1 MGARTGRAAS
11 VRWGRALALACL
23 LLGVSWVAGAASA
36 HSRLPGTLR
45 SVTPRGGDR
54 SASAELPPRTAFSVF
69 AASVLTRP
77 APVAAT
83 DGKVHIVY
91 ELVLTN
97 MTPAKLRI
105 DAVQVR
111 NAGTQRVLLSLRN
124 QALAADVRPVGGAEA
139 SGSGDS
145 EDLAG
150 LHDSAVATSTSP
162 TGGVTVAGSQSVI
175 VWLDVRVRDYA
186 AVPKVLAHQVIASFV
201 SPPPGAPSSLP
212 QSLIQVPTV
221 RHRPIVLGPP
231 VGAGDWYASEG
242 CCDPATHHRGGL
254 ISINGRMLVPQRF
267 AIDWFRLDSR
277 HRAWVGSPSRLSS
290 YLAYRQPAIAAA
302 AGTVVRTQ
310 DGLPNN
316 PDIPQPPTIPP
327 IQNTV
332 GNHVVLRVAPG
343 VYLLYA
349 HFDPGSLRV
358 HVGERVRRGQVLGL
372 IGTSG
377 NSTTPHLHFQVMT
390 TPTFFPT
397 DSPPFVFG
405 RFTVRGRVTKRIW
418 DDNLGLQPTG
428 RLPFVAARD
437 RTIRRREMPLDRQV
451 ISFKATS
458 AASIRDQVLR

>member
-1 MGARTGRAAS
+1 VSRKKTS
-11 VRWGRALALACL
+11 LNTVLVLTCVV
-23 LLGVSWVAGAASA
+23 LGSFWGAAPGSA
-36 HSRLPGTLR
+36 SPALR
-45 SVTPRGGDR
+45 SSRAGFRLAMQAT
-54 SASAELPPRTAFSVF
+54 SASAELPPGTAFSAF
-69 AASVLTRP
+69 AASVLTKP

-83 DGKVHIVY
+83 DGKVHLVY

-97 MTPAKLRI
+97 MTPAKLKI

-111 NAGTQRVLLSLRN
+111 NAHTQRVLLSLRH
-124 QALAADVRPVGGAEA
+124 QALAANVRPVGGAEE
-139 SGSGDS
+139 SDPGESD
-145 EDLAG
+145 DLLG
-150 LHDSAVATSTSP
+150 LPDPAAAASTSRA
-162 TGGVTVAGSQSVI
+162 GGVTVAGSQSVI
-175 VWLDVRVRDYA
+175 VWLNVRVRNYA
-186 AVPKVLAHQVIASFV
+186 AVPHELDHRVVSSFV
-201 SPPPGAPSSLP
+201 SPPPGAPSSL
-212 QSLIQVPTV
+212 QESLLRVPTV

-231 VGAGDWYASEG
+231 VGGGDWYASEG

-254 ISINGRMLVPQRF
+254 ISINGRMQVPQRF
-267 AIDWFRLDSR
+267 AIDWYRLDSR
-277 HRAWVGSPSRLSS
+277 HRAWVGNPGQLSS

-302 AGTVVRTQ
+302 AGTVLQTQ

-316 PDIPQPPTIPP
+316 PDIPQPPSIPP

-343 VYLLYA
+343 IYLLYG

-405 RFTVRGRVTKRIW
+405 RFTVLGRVTKRIW

-428 RLPFVAARD
+428 VLPFTPARD
-437 RTIRRREMPLDRQV
+437 HTLRRREMPLDREV
-451 ISFKATS
+451 ISFK
-458 AASIRDQVLR
+458 RR

>member
-1 MGARTGRAAS
+1 VSRKKTSLTTLLVLTCVVLGSLLSAAQGS
-11 VRWGRALALACL
+11 ASPALKSSRP
-23 LLGVSWVAGAASA
+23 G
-36 HSRLPGTLR
+36 SRLSTR
-45 SVTPRGGDR
+45 VT

-69 AASVLTRP
+69 AASVLTKP

-97 MTPAKLRI
+97 VTPAKLRI

-111 NAGTQRVLLSLRN
+111 NARTQRVLLSLRHK
-124 QALAADVRPVGGAEA
+124 ALAADVRPVGGAEA
-139 SGSGDS
+139 SGPGDS
-145 EDLAG
+145 EDLTR
-150 LHDSAVATSTSP
+150 LHDRAAAASTSQA
-162 TGGVTVAGSQSVI
+162 GGVTVASSQSVI
-175 VWLDVRVRDYA
+175 VWLDVRVRNYA
-186 AVPKVLAHQVIASFV
+186 AVPEVLAHRVIASFV
-201 SPPPGAPSSLP
+201 SPPPGAPPLPP
-212 QSLIQVPTV
+212 QSLIRVPTV

-254 ISINGRMLVPQRF
+254 ASINGRLLVPQRF
-267 AIDWFRLDSR
+267 AIDWYRLDSH

-290 YLAYRQPAIAAA
+290 YLSYRQPAIAAA

-316 PDIPQPPTIPP
+316 PDIPRPPMIPP

-349 HFDPGSLRV
+349 HFQPGSLRV

-397 DSPPFVFG
+397 DSPPYVFG
-405 RFTVRGRVTKRIW
+405 RFTVLGHVTKRIW

-428 RLPFVAARD
+428 VLPFTPAPQ
-437 RTIRRREMPLDRQV
+437 RTIRRREMPLDREV
-451 ISFKATS
+451 ISFTGH
-458 AASIRDQVLR
+458 

>member
-1 MGARTGRAAS
+1 VSRNKTTWTTVLVLTCVVLGS
-11 VRWGRALALACL
+11 L
-23 LLGVSWVAGAASA
+23 LGAAS
-36 HSRLPGTLR
+36 G
-45 SVTPRGGDR
+45 
-54 SASAELPPRTAFSVF
+54 SASPAPKSSRPGFRLAAQATSASPELPPRTAFSVF
-69 AASVLTRP
+69 AASVLTKP

-97 MTPAKLRI
+97 VTPAKLRI

-111 NAGTQRVLLSLRN
+111 NARTHRVLLSLQR
-124 QALAADVRPVGGAEA
+124 QALAANVRPVGGAES
-139 SGSGDS
+139 SGSSDV
-145 EDLAG
+145 EDLAR
-150 LHDSAVATSTSP
+150 LHDSAAAASTSRA
-162 TGGVTVAGSQSVI
+162 GSVTVASSQSVI
-175 VWLDVRVRDYA
+175 VWLDVRVRNYA

-212 QSLIQVPTV
+212 QSLIRVPTV
-221 RHRPIVLGPP
+221 AHRPIVLGPP

-242 CCDPATHHRGGL
+242 CCDPVTHHRGGL
-254 ISINGRMLVPQRF
+254 ISINGRLLVPQRF
-267 AIDWFRLDSR
+267 AIDWYRLDSR
-277 HRAWVGSPSRLSS
+277 HRAWVGSPGQLSS
-290 YLAYRQPAIAAA
+290 YLSYLQPAIAAA

-316 PDIPQPPTIPP
+316 PDIPRPPKIPP

-349 HFDPGSLRV
+349 HFQPGSLRV

-405 RFTVRGRVTKRIW
+405 RFTVQGRVTKRIW

-428 RLPFVAARD
+428 VLPFAPARD
-437 RTIRRREMPLDRQV
+437 HTLRRREMPLDREV
-451 ISFKATS
+451 ISFKGH
-458 AASIRDQVLR
+458 

>member
-1 MGARTGRAAS
+1 MGAGISRVTSRP
-11 VRWGRALALACL
+11 RRLALALGCVL
-23 LLGVSWVAGAASA
+23 VGVLSSVGAASA
-36 HSRLPGTLR
+36 NGRLR
-45 SVTPRGGDR
+45 ST
-54 SASAELPPRTAFSVF
+54 SAELPPRTAFSVF
-69 AASVLTRP
+69 AASVLTKP

-97 MTPAKLRI
+97 VTPAKLRI

-111 NAGTQRVLLSLRN
+111 DGRTQRVLLSLRHT
-124 QALAADVRPVGGAEA
+124 ALAANVRPVGGADA
-139 SGSGDS
+139 SGAGDTDDVS
-145 EDLAG
+145 R
-150 LHDSAVATSTSP
+150 LHDSAAPTSTSP
-162 TGGVTVAGSQSVI
+162 AGGVTVASSQSVI
-175 VWLDVRVRDYA
+175 VWLDVRVRNYA

-201 SPPPGAPSSLP
+201 SPPPGAPASLS
-212 QSLIQVPTV
+212 QSLIRVPTV
-221 RHRPIVLGPP
+221 RHRPVVLGPP

-242 CCDPATHHRGGL
+242 CCDPMTHHRGGL
-254 ISINGRMLVPQRF
+254 ISINGQMLVPQRF

-277 HRAWVGSPSRLSS
+277 HRAWVGSPGQLSS
-290 YLAYRQPAIAAA
+290 YLSYRQPAIAAA

-316 PDIPQPPTIPP
+316 PDIPRPPTIPP

-343 VYLLYA
+343 VYLLYG

-405 RFTVRGRVTKRIW
+405 RFTVLGRVTKRIW

-428 RLPFVAARD
+428 VLPFASARD
-437 RTIRRREMPLDRQV
+437 RTIHRREMPLDREV
-451 ISFKATS
+451 ISFKTH
-458 AASIRDQVLR
+458 

>member
-1 MGARTGRAAS
+1 MSRTKRVLTTAVVLICVVLGS
-11 VRWGRALALACL
+11 
-23 LLGVSWVAGAASA
+23 LLGAALGSA
-36 HSRLPGTLR
+36 SPVLRGSRSGFWLGTQAM
-45 SVTPRGGDR
+45 
-54 SASAELPPRTAFSVF
+54 SASAELPPRTAFSAF
-69 AASVLTRP
+69 AASVLTEP

-105 DAVQVR
+105 DTIQVR
-111 NAGTQRVLLSLRN
+111 NARTQRVLLSLRHE
-124 QALAADVRPVGGAEA
+124 ALAADVRPVGGAAPSDPGE
-139 SGSGDS
+139 S
-145 EDLAG
+145 EDLLG
-150 LHDSAVATSTSP
+150 LHERAAAASTSP
-162 TGGVTVAGSQSVI
+162 AGGVTVAGSQSVI
-175 VWLDVRVRDYA
+175 VWLDVRVRNYA
-186 AVPKVLAHQVIASFV
+186 AVPDVLDHRVISSFV
-201 SPPPGAPSSLP
+201 SPPPGAPSSLHE
-212 QSLIQVPTV
+212 SLIRVPTV

-231 VGAGDWYASEG
+231 VGGGDWYASEG

-267 AIDWFRLDSR
+267 AIDWYRLDSS
-277 HRAWVGSPSRLSS
+277 HRAWVGDPGQLSS
-290 YLAYRQPAIAAA
+290 YLSYRQPAIAAA

-316 PDIPQPPTIPP
+316 PDIPQPPAIPP

-332 GNHVVLRVAPG
+332 GNNVVLRVAPG

-349 HFDPGSLRV
+349 HFQPGSLDV

-390 TPTFFPT
+390 SPTFFPT

-405 RFTVRGRVTKRIW
+405 RFTVQGRVTKRIW

-428 RLPFVAARD
+428 VLPFTPARD
-437 RTIRRREMPLDRQV
+437 HTIRHREMPLDREV
-451 ISFKATS
+451 ISF
-458 AASIRDQVLR
+458 RGQ